1 MSVLVLTSLSL
12 FSAAFA
18 QDFARVVS
26 RTANLQQIL
35 VPSAYCAQ
43 RLAPLPAPAVAAERS
58 NAGAVVGAIAGG
70 LLGSTIGRGDGRVA
84 AAAIGAATGALIGDR
99 IDNDPAT
106 AAVRRALG
114 LGRRT
119 MLLHASNLR
128 APKRID
134 LLLETVARIRPKDSF
149 KLVVLAGASFA
160 PWMKLVRRLG
170 LADRVVVRERVT
182 DIEDYLQAADI
193 GLFTSE
199 MESFCVSI
207 LEAMN
212 FGCPSVAPAVG
223 GIPEVTVSGKTG
235 LLVPF

>member
-1 MSVLVLTSLSL
+1 MLENINVNLGFVTGRSKVLQRSMSVLVLTSLSL

-106 AAVRRALG
+106 AAVPPG
-114 LGRRT
+114 LP
-119 MLLHASNLR
+119 
-128 APKRID
+128 APISQAGGISG
-134 LLLETVARIRPKDSF
+134 T
-149 KLVVLAGASFA
+149 VLAGTVA
-160 PWMKLVRRLG
+160 P
-170 LADRVVVRERVT
+170 T
-182 DIEDYLQAADI
+182 DA
-193 GLFTSE
+193 
-199 MESFCVSI
+199 
-207 LEAMN
+207 
-212 FGCPSVAPAVG
+212 PSAPAVLCQG
-223 GIPEVTVSGKTG
+223 SQALETRVSGYTVVYEYAGKQYSAQLNRDPG
-235 LLVPF
+235 DRLPLVITPDPTFLSPAPITTYAPIDQRRRRY